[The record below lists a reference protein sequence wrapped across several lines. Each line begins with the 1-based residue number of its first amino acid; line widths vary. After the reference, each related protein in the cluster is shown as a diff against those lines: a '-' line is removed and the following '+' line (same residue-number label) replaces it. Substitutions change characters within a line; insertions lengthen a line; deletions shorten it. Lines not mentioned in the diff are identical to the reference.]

1 MRSAS
6 LRAVPGAPAASSLSV
21 VPTVPGAGPPPALP
35 QRSERPL
42 RAPPSRFLSSAPRGS
57 SRPDPPAAL
66 RHRIAGFGGADF
78 GHGSARDRPGVVPVS
93 QIGSALLS
101 RPGASVSDVERS
113 VPAVTVAF
121 PSSISVQLLLVTALL
136 AAVPA
141 LQDRTVPPFYRYRP
155 LPLWCPLSVCP
166 RPRGAAGAPP
176 PPQVPHAAVQH
187 LPALRDVPVWLPLP
201 LPAWPRTGGGKHE
214 QPGQPPPPP
223 SV

>member
-6 LRAVPGAPAASSLSV
+6 LRAVPGAPAASSLPV
-21 VPTVPGAGPPPALP
+21 VPAVPGAGPPPALP
-35 QRSERPL
+35 QRSKRSL

-78 GHGSARDRPGVVPVS
+78 GHGSARDRPGAVPVS

-101 RPGASVSDVERS
+101 RPGASVSDVERI

-201 LPAWPRTGGGKHE
+201 LPAWPRTGGGKHG